1 MYDNTQKSPSQVEL
15 GHRASDVE
23 SYITPASDPNN
34 VQDAAPFEPSSMDR
48 PLTEA
53 DKKAMVRGFCF
64 FLLTLVV
71 DIGFPLAIYY
81 GMKNHTSLIVAL
93 MVSSIPPLL
102 LVIGKFIYNRKVD
115 IFGCLFVLGFILSG
129 IFALVSGDPRLV
141 LLRDSSVTCV
151 VGICFLLTLIP
162 IKTKRF
168 NNRPLQ
174 FLFYAQIIENLSPVT
189 WKDEQGNE
197 YTLSRADW
205 LYTYV
210 PYLRTYAIATTVLW
224 GVMLEAEFIA
234 KVILITSSLTT
245 DQVVNYGNIII
256 GVITAVAT
264 VGSVL
269 ISAPIRSRSLKSYKE
284 WESQRFH
291 PAPPPFAK
299 RD

>member
-1 MYDNTQKSPSQVEL
+1 MYDKLHRTPSQVEL
-15 GHRASDVE
+15 GDRSSDVE
-23 SYITPASDPNN
+23 SHTTPIPDQNEADDIP
-34 VQDAAPFEPSSMDR
+34 PFEPSSMDR
-48 PLTEA
+48 PLTEE
-53 DKKAMVRGFCF
+53 DKKAMLRGFMF
-64 FLLTLVV
+64 FLLTMVV

-81 GMKNHTSLIVAL
+81 GMKNYTSLIVAL

-102 LVIGKFIYNRKVD
+102 LVIGKFIYSRKVD

-129 IFALVSGDPRLV
+129 VFALATGDARLV

-151 VGICFLLTLIP
+151 VGFCFLLTLIP

-189 WKDEQGNE
+189 WKDEQGNK

-224 GVMLEAEFIA
+224 GVLLEAEFIT
-234 KVILITSSLTT
+234 KVILITSSLTI

-256 GVITAVAT
+256 GVMTALGSL
-264 VGSVL
+264 GSVI
-269 ISAPIRSRSLKSYKE
+269 ISIPIRPRSMKAYKE
-284 WESQRFH
+284 WESHRFH